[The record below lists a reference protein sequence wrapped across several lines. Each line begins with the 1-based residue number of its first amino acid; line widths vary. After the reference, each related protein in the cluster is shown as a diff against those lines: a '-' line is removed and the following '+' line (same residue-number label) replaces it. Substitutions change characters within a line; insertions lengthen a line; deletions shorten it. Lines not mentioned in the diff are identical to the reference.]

1 VPGALVLL
9 SAYNGA
15 RYIAEQIESI
25 RSQSYKNWQLII
37 RDDGS
42 DDDTPGII
50 DQFCGRDK
58 RISQLAHGEPNVGP
72 SASFARLLSHAYR
85 TGAQYVFLS
94 DQDDVWL
101 PEKMEQQ
108 LTLLSTVERGGTR
121 RVLVHSDLVVV
132 DDKLRKVH
140 DSFSSFQRSSYNS
153 NDPLSTLLIHNAV
166 VGCTIAI
173 NRPLLEFSLPL
184 PESSPHDWWL
194 ALCSAA
200 SGYIVRT
207 TKPTVLYRQHSRNVV
222 GAASPRRAF
231 FRQLLL
237 HPFSYPAA
245 TFRDFSAGV
254 DQAWRLARRIRDRG
268 VADPRV
274 LERVEQYCDAFD
286 DNASTIGRLRSLSDS
301 DARPQRFVSKVII
314 RILSAAYPWAE
325 KLTAKPN
332 QAG

>member
-1 VPGALVLL
+1 MLL

-25 RSQSYKNWQLII
+25 RSQTYKNWQLVI

-42 DDDTPGII
+42 TDDTPGII

-58 RISQLAHGEPNVGP
+58 RITQLSHDEQNVGP
-72 SASFARLLSHAYR
+72 AASFAKLLSHAYS
-85 TGAQYVFLS
+85 TGVQYIFLS

-132 DDKLRKVH
+132 DEKLKKIH
-140 DSFSSFQRSSYNS
+140 ESFSAFQRSSYNS

-166 VGCTIAI
+166 VGCTIAM

-207 TKPTVLYRQHSRNVV
+207 TQRTVLYRQHSANVV
-222 GAASPRRAF
+222 GVAEPRSAF

-237 HPFSYPAA
+237 HPLSFTSSS
-245 TFRDFSAGV
+245 FRSFNGGV
-254 DQAWRLARRIRDRG
+254 QQAQYLASRIRDRG
-268 VADPRV
+268 VMDPRV
-274 LERVEQYCDAFD
+274 LERVEEYCEAFD
-286 DNASTIGRLRSLSDS
+286 EDASAIERLRSLSS
-301 DARPQRFVSKVII
+301 SEARPQRLTSKVVMGL
-314 RILSAAYPWAE
+314 LSAGYPWIRKVAVRS
-325 KLTAKPN
+325 K
-332 QAG
+332 

>member
-1 VPGALVLL
+1 MLL

-25 RSQSYKNWQLII
+25 RSQSYQNWKLII

-42 DDDTPGII
+42 TDDTPGII

-58 RISQLAHGEPNVGP
+58 RISQLAHGEPNMGP
-72 SASFARLLSHAYR
+72 AASFAKLLSHAYR
-85 TGAQYVFLS
+85 TDAQYVFLS

-108 LTLLSTVERGGTR
+108 LMLLSTVERGGTR
-121 RVLVHSDLVVV
+121 RVLVHSDLVIV
-132 DDKLRKVH
+132 DENLGKLH

-166 VGCTIAI
+166 VGCTIAM

-207 TKPTVLYRQHSRNVV
+207 THPTVLYRQHSENVV
-222 GAASPRRAF
+222 GVAHPRRAF

-237 HPFSYPAA
+237 HPFSF
-245 TFRDFSAGV
+245 TSSSFRSFDGGV
-254 DQAWRLARRIRDRG
+254 QQAQYLASRIRERG

-274 LERVEQYCDAFD
+274 LERVEEYCEAFD
-286 DNASTIGRLRSLSDS
+286 EDASPIERLRSLSAS
-301 DARPQRFVSKVII
+301 DARPQRVTSKVVIA
-314 RILSAAYPWAE
+314 LLAGAYPWIR
-325 KLTAKPN
+325 KVS
-332 QAG
+332 G